1 LIDFFHNVIV
11 GDKDGLRMTEIAT
24 TPNVRTRISE
34 LTDQMTASELKVA
47 SVLMSDYPHAG
58 LVPIQEFAKKSRVSA
73 PSITRFVAKLG
84 CAGYQDFQRRL
95 IGELKQ
101 RELSPIELKITE
113 EPTKGSHF
121 LTDYTHRLV
130 RQMKHMAESI
140 PPQQFERVC
149 DLIADPSRDVYLLGG
164 RVTDSLAALLS
175 IHLLQMRKRI
185 YHLPSNPE
193 LWPEYILGMR
203 KQDVVVLF
211 DVRRYQKNLSIL
223 AEIVSQKRQSTI
235 VAITDI
241 WMSPVADHA
250 AHVFALPIELDT
262 AWGTL
267 ACMLTLVEA
276 IIQRVSESNWTA
288 TRKRIEDWDEVRF
301 RLISD
306 DKKGAS
312 DAE

>member
-1 LIDFFHNVIV
+1 
-11 GDKDGLRMTEIAT
+11 MTEVT
-24 TPNVRTRISE
+24 STPNVQTRISE
-34 LTDQMTASELKVA
+34 LMEQMTAGELKVA
-47 SVLMSDYPHAG
+47 SVLLSDYPHAG
-58 LVPIQEFAKKSRVSA
+58 LVPIQELARKSRVSA

-84 CAGYQDFQRRL
+84 CAGYQDFQRQL

-113 EPTKGSHF
+113 EPTKGAHF

-130 RQMKHMAESI
+130 RQMKHMAQSI
-140 PPQQFERVC
+140 PPQQFDRVC

-185 YHLPSNPE
+185 YHLPSDPE
-193 LWPEYILGMR
+193 LWPEYILRMR

-223 AEIVSQKRQSTI
+223 ADIISQKRQSTI
-235 VAITDI
+235 IAITDI
-241 WMSPVADHA
+241 WMSPIADHA

-267 ACMLTLVEA
+267 ACMLTLAEA
-276 IIQRVSESNWTA
+276 IIERVSESNWTA
-288 TRKRIEDWDEVRF
+288 TRRRIEDWDEVRF
-301 RLISD
+301 RLIRG
-306 DKKGAS
+306 DKKGAA
-312 DAE
+312 DRD

>member
-1 LIDFFHNVIV
+1 
-11 GDKDGLRMTEIAT
+11 MPEAT
-24 TPNVRTRISE
+24 SSPNVRTRIAE
-34 LTDQMTASELKVA
+34 LMDQMTASELKVA
-47 SVLMSDYPHAG
+47 SVLMSDYPHGG
-58 LVPIQEFAKKSRVSA
+58 LVPIQELARKSRVSA

-84 CAGYQDFQRRL
+84 CAGYQDFQRQL

-113 EPTKGSHF
+113 EPTQGAHF

-140 PPQQFERVC
+140 PPQQFDRVC
-149 DLIADPSRDVYLLGG
+149 DLMADPSRDIYLLGG

-185 YHLPSNPE
+185 FHLPSDPE
-193 LWPEYILGMR
+193 IWPEYILRMR

-211 DVRRYQKNLSIL
+211 DIRRYQNNLAIL
-223 AEIVSQKRQSTI
+223 AKIVSQQRQSTI
-235 VAITDI
+235 VAMTDK
-241 WMSPVADHA
+241 WMSPVADYA

-267 ACMLTLVEA
+267 ACMLTVVEA
-276 IIQRVSESNWTA
+276 IIQRVSSSNWTA
-288 TRKRIEDWDEVRF
+288 TRKRIEDWDAVRF
-301 RLISD
+301 RLIAA
-306 DKKGAS
+306 DKKGVP
-312 DAE
+312 DGD